1 MAHGRLTLDNPIFT
15 QTLRHSSRSVPAY
28 SRRPIH
34 PQTTQDMM
42 FVRSTRPVITPV
54 RSPSQPVNNISPKQT
69 PGSPQNNHMPSVPRA
84 AAQNLKATETI
95 PSKRTKRGR
104 KGKLNI
110 SLLLYAMAGLL
121 LVAGGYVVI
130 SGIRTNDHVK
140 AQVKQLQSA
149 SQSSDDAGDTPTDE
163 KPTTA
168 AVSGYTV
175 APLLARYL
183 DIPKLGVHARVRPL
197 GIKNDNT
204 LKAPTNGYDVGWYDA
219 SSRPGENG
227 AMLID
232 GHSNVLGTPGVFAKL
247 PKLVA
252 GDVIKVTRGDGKV
265 LSYKVR
271 TVETVDDK
279 KVDMSSLLV
288 SADTAKPGLNLIT
301 CAGDVIPGTL
311 HLNKRALVQAVLE

>member
-1 MAHGRLTLDNPIFT
+1 MGQGRLTLDNQVFA
-15 QTLRHSSRSVPAY
+15 QTLRQPRRSVPAY
-28 SRRPIH
+28 QRRPLH
-34 PQTTQDMM
+34 PQTAQDMM
-42 FVRSTRPVITPV
+42 FVRSVRPVATRVHPL
-54 RSPSQPVNNISPKQT
+54 SQPVHQNLPEQT
-69 PGSPQNNHMPSVPRA
+69 PISPQNTQRSSIRIT
-84 AAQNLKATETI
+84 AQNHETTKKTPPKKA
-95 PSKRTKRGR
+95 KHRLR
-104 KGKLNI
+104 GKLASPFI
-110 SLLLYAMAGLL
+110 LYAMAGMLL
-121 LVAGGYVVI
+121 IAGGYVVF

-140 AQVKQLQSA
+140 AQVKQLQNA
-149 SQSSDDAGDTPTDE
+149 TQSSDDAGDTPTDE
-163 KPTTA
+163 KPTAA

-311 HLNKRALVQAVLE
+311 HLNKRVLVQAVLE